1 MAMSWDQNAGKN
13 HNIKVDNKSFERVDE
28 FKYLGTIL
36 MKQNSIQEKIKTRL
50 NSENTCYQSVQNPL
64 SSCLLSKDIKMKIY
78 RSIILLVV
86 LYGCET
92 WSFTLREESRLRVFE
107 NRVLRRIFGPRREE
121 ATGEWRRLHNDLYC
135 SPNTEWSNQEEW
147 DRQGTYNIWGRGEA
161 HTGFWWGNLRERDH
175 LEDPDIYCRIILKS
189 IFRKWEGGMD

>member
-1 MAMSWDQNAGKN
+1 
-13 HNIKVDNKSFERVDE
+13 
-28 FKYLGTIL
+28 

-64 SSCLLSKDIKMKIY
+64 SSCLLSKNIKMKIY

-135 SPNTEWSNQEEW
+135 SPNTE
-147 DRQGTYNIWGRGEA
+147 
-161 HTGFWWGNLRERDH
+161 
-175 LEDPDIYCRIILKS
+175 
-189 IFRKWEGGMD
+189 